1 MLINFNETQAPC
13 IFEHIGESGEKI
25 VLSFQAIDQ
34 NDLILW
40 SRTKGFKVPDH
51 AWKVEKENGRLV
63 RYADV
68 DQLTDEQRNAMNLD
82 DLMFAATK
90 LKTIEGIKFSKNGE
104 EVEFSPDIFTQDQI
118 AHMLDLIRLNIF
130 EFQYWFS
137 SWMEGAKKKSGQMEL
152 IS

>member
-1 MLINFNETQAPC
+1 MLIQFNEDNAPC

-25 VLSFQAIDQ
+25 VLTFKAIDQ
-34 NDLILW
+34 NDLLLW
-40 SRTKGFKVPDH
+40 SRTKGFKVPDG

-63 RYADV
+63 RYV
-68 DQLTDEQRNAMNLD
+68 DIDKLNDDERKAMNLD

-90 LKTIEGIKFSKNGE
+90 VKSIEGIKFSKNNE
-104 EVEFSPDIFTQDQI
+104 EVEFNPDLFTQDQI
-118 AHMLDLIRLNIF
+118 AHMLDLIRLNIV